1 MNQTDL
7 QTRMINSLINLVA
20 NVVEFFLLLRIIL
33 KLFAA
38 SPRAPFVYWVYET
51 TEPLLAPFM
60 GMFPASK
67 ITGSFVIEFSSIFA
81 LVVYAFLAYLI
92 REVLNTIIH
101 FAKERD
107 MSSAKE
113 ISSKNKKPKSKK

>member
-1 MNQTDL
+1 MNQTEM
-7 QTRMINSLINLVA
+7 QSKIINSLINLVA
-20 NVVEFFLLLRIIL
+20 NVVELFLLLRIIL

-67 ITGSFVIEFSSIFA
+67 ITGSFIIEFSSIFA

-107 MSSAKE
+107 MVSSE
-113 ISSKNKKPKSKK
+113 RSISKNKKTKSKK